1 MNKKTFKVKAVLAM
15 SLAVGLATP
24 TFAQDE
30 PKLGGTYEFAVTLG
44 DPDTFDCHATN
55 SIASLYRL
63 APSYS
68 TLLEFDP
75 NNYPEIVGDVAEDWS
90 VSDDGLTYTFNIR
103 KGVMFHNGTELTAK
117 DVVASYEH
125 LRAPK
130 EGVVSVRQGQ
140 FSNIDTITMPD
151 DYTVVMTMKAANASM
166 PDIFA
171 GPYNCIYSA
180 DLLESDPDYPARTV
194 MGTGPFVFDSYS
206 PGAEY
211 RVKKSDSY
219 FMEGLPRVDEVVMRN
234 MPTPAAVNAMSAGQ
248 IPGIFPS
255 LSQADVDRIA
265 GARGDEVVTYDPI
278 VTTVM
283 FMVTINTQV
292 APFDD
297 VRVRQALNL
306 AIDRRAGSAA
316 LSKIASASG
325 FGTLMRPGS
334 QWARDGEE
342 LDALPGFEPDI
353 EARREQARALLAE
366 AGQSDLSFTFLNWNR
381 YTPLGVFLID
391 QWRQIGVTVDQE
403 ALETAAFFGK
413 TKAGDY
419 VAMLDAIAEPSDDP
433 TLRFGKM
440 VSYSENP
447 SNLARIDDPEFDRIY
462 EAQGVELDTD
472 KRIELVQELEDHMLD
487 MAYAVPL
494 MWSVRPMV
502 MDAKIKGLLT
512 PYIASNYVGLDN
524 ATIWIDE

>member
-1 MNKKTFKVKAVLAM
+1 MNRWGVQLWVGSALTLVFLGAAILSFAWTPHDVAALSIADKLKPASAEYLLGTDHFGRDILSMLMVGARTSIAVALV
-15 SLAVGLATP
+15 AVGIGMALGVPLGLLA
-24 TFAQDE
+24 
-30 PKLGGTYEFAVTLG
+30 
-44 DPDTFDCHATN
+44 
-55 SIASLYRL
+55 
-63 APSYS
+63 
-68 TLLEFDP
+68 
-75 NNYPEIVGDVAEDWS
+75 
-90 VSDDGLTYTFNIR
+90 
-103 KGVMFHNGTELTAK
+103 
-117 DVVASYEH
+117 
-125 LRAPK
+125 
-130 EGVVSVRQGQ
+130 
-140 FSNIDTITMPD
+140 
-151 DYTVVMTMKAANASM
+151 AANRGS
-166 PDIFA
+166 
-171 GPYNCIYSA
+171 
-180 DLLESDPDYPARTV
+180 L
-194 MGTGPFVFDSYS
+194 
-206 PGAEY
+206 
-211 RVKKSDSY
+211 
-219 FMEGLPRVDEVVMRN
+219 VDEVVMRN
-234 MPTPAAVNAMSAGQ
+234 MPAPAAVNAMSAGQ

-265 GARGDEVVTYDPI
+265 AARGDEVVTYDPI

-472 KRIELVQELEDHMLD
+472 KRIALVQELEDHMLD
-487 MAYAVPL
+487 MASAVPL

>member
-1 MNKKTFKVKAVLAM
+1 MRSIFSFGASLLLAA
-15 SLAVGLATP
+15 SVTTGALAQETP
-24 TFAQDE
+24 
-30 PKLGGTYEFAVTLG
+30 KYGGTYEFAVTLG

-68 TLLEFDP
+68 TLLRFDP
-75 NNYPEIVGDVAEDWS
+75 NDYPTIVGDVAEDWT

-103 KGVMFHNGTELTAK
+103 HGVMFHDGSELQAD
-117 DVVASYEH
+117 DVVASYER

-130 EGVVSVRQGQ
+130 DGDISVRQGQ
-140 FSNIDTITMPD
+140 FFNIDTISAPD

-166 PDIFA
+166 DDIFA
-171 GPYNCIYSA
+171 GPYNCIFSA
-180 DLLESDPDYPARTV
+180 ELLENDPDYPARKV
-194 MGTGPFVFDSYS
+194 MGTGPFVFEKFTAGSEWRASKFD
-206 PGAEY
+206 
-211 RVKKSDSY
+211 DY
-219 FMEGLPRVDEVVMRN
+219 FMEGLPRVDEIVLRN

-265 GARGDEVVTYDPI
+265 SARGDNVVQYDPI

-283 FMVTINTQV
+283 FMVTFNTQV

-316 LSKIASASG
+316 LSRIASASG

-334 QWARDGEE
+334 DWARDGAE
-342 LDALPGFEPDI
+342 LDTLPGFQPDI
-353 EARREQARALLAE
+353 EARRAEARRLLKE
-366 AGQSDLSFTFLNWNR
+366 AGQENLQFTFMNWNR

-391 QWRQIGVTVDQE
+391 QWRQIGVTVEQE
-403 ALETAAFFGK
+403 SLETGTFFGK
-413 TKAGDY
+413 SKAGDY

-440 VSYSENP
+440 VSFSENA
-447 SNLARIDDPEFDRIY
+447 SNLARIDDPVFDELY
-462 EAQGVELDTD
+462 EEQGITLDRAR
-472 KRIELVQELEDHMLD
+472 RIELVRQLEDHLLD
-487 MAYAVPL
+487 TAYNIPL

-502 MDAKIKGLLT
+502 VDKKIKGLLT
-512 PYIASNYVGLDN
+512 PWIASNYVGLDN
-524 ATIWIDE
+524 ATIWIDD